1 MENNTDWEN
10 ILIGKN
16 ILAGKKTMVGK
27 TYRLEKQTGWKD
39 IMVGKTYWLAKTET
53 CLTEGLNL
61 DHCYRKQMH
70 HSSCPKQM
78 DRHMDGWTVILI

>member
-1 MENNTDWEN
+1 MRTIYFLVFNFFRYYTDRKVILGKQWSKKHIHWKKYQLENNTDQEN

-39 IMVGKTYWLAKTET
+39 IMVGKT
-53 CLTEGLNL
+53 
-61 DHCYRKQMH
+61 
-70 HSSCPKQM
+70 
-78 DRHMDGWTVILI
+78 